1 MATTG
6 ATRARGSSVPSPY
19 PETVHLIGVPIDLG
33 AGRRGVDMGPSALRI
48 AGLYERLTRLGY
60 KVVDVGDIVATIP
73 ETAEPGNLQARFLDE
88 IARVSREVADRV
100 RGALETGA
108 VPLVLGGDHSITI
121 GSIAGSASWARARDE
136 EIGLLWFDAHADM
149 NTPETT
155 PSGNVHGMPLAVAL
169 GYGDPEVVELG
180 GWSPKVKPEKTVLIG
195 ARDVDRTER
204 PLVLE
209 SGIRVFTMRD
219 IDEIG
224 IVGVLEQAIAIVSE
238 GTIGFHVSWDMDFVD
253 PNYAPGVGTAVKGGV
268 DYREGHLALEIVSD
282 TDGMIAMDLVETNPI
297 LDERN
302 RTGVLGMELILSAF
316 GKTIL

>member
-1 MATTG
+1 
-6 ATRARGSSVPSPY
+6 VPRPY

-33 AGRRGVDMGPSALRI
+33 SGRRGVDMGPSALRI

-60 KVVDVGDIVATIP
+60 TVVESGDIVARIP
-73 ETAEPGNLQARFLDE
+73 ETADPGDLSARFLDE
-88 IARVSREVADRV
+88 IARVSNEVSERV
-100 RGALETGA
+100 GEALDAGA
-108 VPLVLGGDHSITI
+108 VPVVLGGDHSITI
-121 GSIAGSASWARARDE
+121 GSITGSAGWARRQEE

-149 NTPETT
+149 NTPQTT

-169 GYGDPEVVELG
+169 GYGDPLVVELG
-180 GWSPKVKPEKTVLIG
+180 GWSPKVQPERTVLIG

-204 PLVLE
+204 SLVHE

-224 IVGVLEQAIAIVSE
+224 IVSVLEEAIAIVTE

-253 PNYAPGVGTAVKGGV
+253 PNYAPGVGTPVKGGV

-297 LDERN
+297 LDDRN
-302 RTGVLGMELILSAF
+302 RTGTLGMELILSAF

>member
-1 MATTG
+1 M
-6 ATRARGSSVPSPY
+6 PHPY

-48 AGLYERLTRLGY
+48 AGLDERLRRLGY
-60 KVVDVGDIVATIP
+60 SVADAGDIVAHIP
-73 ETAEPGNLQARFLDE
+73 ETADPGDVKARFLDE
-88 IARVSREVADRV
+88 IARVCGEVAARV
-100 RGALETGA
+100 RAALDQGA
-108 VPLVLGGDHSITI
+108 VPLVLGGDHSINI
-121 GSIAGSASWARARDE
+121 GSVAGSAGWARDRGND
-136 EIGLLWFDAHADM
+136 IGLLWFDAHADM

-169 GYGDPEVVELG
+169 GHGDPRAVELG
-180 GWSPKVKPEKTVLIG
+180 GWSPKVAADKTVLIG
-195 ARDVDRTER
+195 ARDVDRAER
-204 PLVLE
+204 PLIHE

-224 IVGVLEQAIAIVSE
+224 IVGVMEEALAIVTE
-238 GTIGFHVSWDMDFVD
+238 GTAGFHVSWDMDFMD
-253 PNYAPGVGTAVKGGV
+253 PNYAPGVGTPVKGGV

-297 LDERN
+297 LDDRN
-302 RTGVLGMELILSAF
+302 RTGVLGMELIQSAF